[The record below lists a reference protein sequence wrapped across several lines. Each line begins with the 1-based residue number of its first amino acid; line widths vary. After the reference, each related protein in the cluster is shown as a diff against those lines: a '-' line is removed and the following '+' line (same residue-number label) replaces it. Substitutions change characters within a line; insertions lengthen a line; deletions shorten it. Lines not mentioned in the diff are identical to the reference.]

1 MNWCGKWRSVWSG
14 DKLSTVRPTL
24 GLRTAE
30 DKTISQLILLR
41 LESQKHN
48 FWCYLRLCRTFYHQR
63 RPHTVLAPSVEVF
76 DLLPLTFRS
85 IIVSPMTSH
94 LPSARWHATRRR
106 LTDRS
111 RDENSKRIRQ
121 KYNSASVAYQTNYTV
136 SQKKQDTKLLP
147 HNFFKY

>member
-1 MNWCGKWRSVWSG
+1 
-14 DKLSTVRPTL
+14 LSTVRPTL

-63 RPHTVLAPSVEVF
+63 RPHTVLAPSVKVF

-121 KYNSASVAYQTNYTV
+121 KYNKTLNSCPITSSNISRFSIFFADRLSGKFATNSYSTTRG
-136 SQKKQDTKLLP
+136 KGRT
-147 HNFFKY
+147 